1 MRTYNTSSLYGN
13 YRTRTFAE
21 IYSVDGNITASTFD
35 EDWKASPF
43 YMDMTSGIDAN
54 LVFYLLYA
62 RYGNSHIAASDE
74 NRFRYQLYSIMFQ
87 YGPTWNK
94 QLEIQK
100 EIQELDIN
108 AFREGSRT
116 ITNLAENPSVQPST
130 QDTEELEY
138 VNSQSVNKTTRSYA
152 DAVALLNALL
162 KTDVTEEFLDRFKKL
177 FLTIVEPE
185 LPLWYETY
193 PEEDA

>member
-21 IYSVDGNITASTFD
+21 IYSVDGEITASTFD
-35 EDWKASPF
+35 EDWKTSPF